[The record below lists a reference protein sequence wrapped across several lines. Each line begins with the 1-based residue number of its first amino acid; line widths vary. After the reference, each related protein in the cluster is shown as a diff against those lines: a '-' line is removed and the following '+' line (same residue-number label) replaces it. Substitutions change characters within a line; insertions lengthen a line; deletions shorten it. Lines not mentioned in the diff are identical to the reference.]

1 MCRST
6 EEREEDLTGGFVPHA
21 QARPDDLEEGEVPS
35 GGFIAHGGSTQKKST
50 HANFLRRLRKRKQ
63 VAAFNALNVKE
74 KETAKLLQLPR
85 RRRKRMAS
93 RASLRTRGGT

>member
-6 EEREEDLTGGFVPHA
+6 EEREEDLIGGFVPHA
-21 QARPDDLEEGEVPS
+21 QAHPDDLEEGEVPL

-63 VAAFNALNVKE
+63 VAAFNAVNEKE
-74 KETAKLLQLPR
+74 KETAKLLAAEKKKTNGLAH
-85 RRRKRMAS
+85 AS
-93 RASLRTRGGT
+93 WRTRGGT